1 MATKPLF
8 TTISA
13 GAYKGKKILLPSL
26 ESTRSTK
33 AILKG
38 SLFDTLQY
46 DIVDE
51 VFVEVFGGSGSMGLE
66 ALSRGAKEAHFIEKN
81 QAAFRILKQNCE
93 SIDAKRSKPLCGDSF
108 VVLPTLLSTLTCK
121 AYFYFDPPF
130 SIREGMDD
138 IYTKVIDLIASIPTQ
153 KAHLIIVEH
162 MSGLTLPSLIGAYAF
177 VKAKKFGNSTL
188 SYYAAHETEN
198 IH

>member
-8 TTISA
+8 ATISA
-13 GAYKGKKILLPSL
+13 GKYKGKKIALPSL

-51 VFVEVFGGSGSMGLE
+51 LFVEVFGGSGSMGLE
-66 ALSRGAKEAHFIEKN
+66 ALSCGAKHAYFIEKDK
-81 QAAFRILKQNCE
+81 AAYNTLKSNCKA
-93 SIDAKRSKPLCGDSF
+93 IDDLHTTPLYGDSF
-108 VVLPTLLSTLTCK
+108 TVFPSLLSTITSK

-130 SIREGMDD
+130 SIRDGMED
-138 IYTKVIDLIASIPTQ
+138 IYTKVIDLIASIPEE
-153 KAHLIIVEH
+153 KVHLIAIEH
-162 MSGLTLPSLIGAYAF
+162 MSTLSLPEQIGRY
-177 VKAKKFGNSTL
+177 VLDKTKKFGNSSL
-188 SYYAAHETEN
+188 SYY
-198 IH
+198 I

>member
-1 MATKPLF
+1 METKSLF

-13 GAYKGKKILLPSL
+13 GKYKHKKIELPSL

-66 ALSRGAKEAHFIEKN
+66 ALSRGAKHAYFIEKDK
-81 QAAFRILKQNCE
+81 AAFSILKRNCE
-93 SIDAKRSKPLCGDSF
+93 SIDKAHTTAMHGDSF
-108 VVLPTLLSTLTCK
+108 VLFPTLLNTFTCK

-130 SIREGMDD
+130 SIRDGMENV
-138 IYTKVIDLIASIPTQ
+138 YEKVLSLISNIPQ
-153 KAHLIIVEH
+153 EKAHFIAIEH
-162 MSGLTLPSLIGAYAF
+162 MSTLELPETIGLFSRHKT
-177 VKAKKFGNSTL
+177 KKFGKSSL
-188 SYYAAHETEN
+188 SYYM
-198 IH
+198 

>member
-1 MATKPLF
+1 MAIKSFF
-8 TTISA
+8 TTIS
-13 GAYKGKKILLPSL
+13 GGKYKGKKISLPSL

-66 ALSRGAKEAHFIEKN
+66 ALSRGAKQAYFIEKDK
-81 QAAFRILKQNCE
+81 AAFTTLKSNCKV
-93 SIDAKRSKPLCGDSF
+93 IDEEHTKPFQGDSF
-108 VVLPTLLSTLTCK
+108 VIFPDLLSLLTCK

-130 SIREGMDD
+130 SIRDGMED
-138 IYTKVIDLIASIPTQ
+138 IYQKVMDLIGSIPKE
-153 KAHLIIVEH
+153 KAHLIMIEH
-162 MSGLTLPSLIGAYAF
+162 MSNLTLPDMIGVYALQ
-177 VKAKKFGNSTL
+177 KTKKFGNSAL
-188 SYYAAHETEN
+188 SYYSSHEK
-198 IH
+198 

>member
-1 MATKPLF
+1 MAIKPLF

-13 GAYKGKKILLPSL
+13 GKYKGKKIELPSL

-46 DIVDE
+46 EIVDE

-66 ALSRGAKEAHFIEKN
+66 ALSRGAKHAYFIEKDKE
-81 QAAFRILKQNCE
+81 AFRTLRSNCKA
-93 SIDAKRSKPLCGDSF
+93 IDEHHTSPMQGDSF
-108 VVLPTLLSTLTCK
+108 VLFSTLLPSLPCK

-130 SIREGMDD
+130 SIRDGMED
-138 IYTKVIDLIASIPTQ
+138 IYQKVLALIASIPKE
-153 KAHLIIVEH
+153 KAHLIVIEH
-162 MSGLTLPSLIGAYAF
+162 MSTLVLPESIGVYALS
-177 VKAKKFGNSTL
+177 KTKKFGNSSL
-188 SYYAAHETEN
+188 SYYL
-198 IH
+198 

>member
-1 MATKPLF
+1 MVTKPLF

-13 GAYKGKKILLPSL
+13 GKYKGKKIALPSL

-38 SLFDTLQY
+38 SLFDSLQY

-66 ALSRGAKEAHFIEKN
+66 ALSRGAKHAYFIEKN
-81 QAAFRILKQNCE
+81 KAAYQTLKSNCKI
-93 SIDAKRSKPLCGDSF
+93 IDEMHTTPLQGDSF
-108 VVLPTLLSTLTCK
+108 VLFSTLLSSLSSK

-130 SIREGMDD
+130 SIREGMED
-138 IYTKVIDLIASIPTQ
+138 IYQKVMDLIASIPAE
-153 KAHLIIVEH
+153 KAHLIVIEH
-162 MSGLTLPSLIGAYAF
+162 MSTLTLPEQIGVYTLQ
-177 VKAKKFGNSTL
+177 KTKKFGNSSL
-188 SYYAAHETEN
+188 AYY
-198 IH
+198 I

>member
-1 MATKPLF
+1 MAIKSFF
-8 TTISA
+8 TTIS
-13 GAYKGKKILLPSL
+13 GGKYKGKKISLPSL

-66 ALSRGAKEAHFIEKN
+66 ALSRGAKQAYFIEKDK
-81 QAAFRILKQNCE
+81 AAFTTLKSNCKV
-93 SIDAKRSKPLCGDSF
+93 IDEEHTKPFQGDSF
-108 VVLPTLLSTLTCK
+108 VIFPDLLSLLTCK

-130 SIREGMDD
+130 SIRDGMED
-138 IYTKVIDLIASIPTQ
+138 IYQKVMDRIGSIPKE
-153 KAHLIIVEH
+153 KAHLIMIEH
-162 MSGLTLPSLIGAYAF
+162 MSNLTLPDMIGVYALQ
-177 VKAKKFGNSTL
+177 KTKKFGNSAL
-188 SYYAAHETEN
+188 SYYSSHEK
-198 IH
+198 

>member
-13 GAYKGKKILLPSL
+13 GKYKGKKIILPSL

-38 SLFDTLQY
+38 SLFDSLQY

-66 ALSRGAKEAHFIEKN
+66 ALSRGAKHAYFIEKDK
-81 QAAFRILKQNCE
+81 AAFSTLKSNCKA
-93 SIDAKRSKPLCGDSF
+93 IDDAHTTPFNGDSF
-108 VVLPTLLSTLTCK
+108 VLFPTLLSNLTSK

-130 SIREGMDD
+130 SIRDGMED
-138 IYTKVIDLIASIPTQ
+138 IYTKVIDLIASIPHE
-153 KAHLIIVEH
+153 KAHLIVVEH
-162 MSGLTLPSLIGAYAF
+162 MSTLSLPEQIGTYALQ
-177 VKAKKFGNSTL
+177 KTKKFGNSSL
-188 SYYAAHETEN
+188 SYF
-198 IH
+198 I